1 MPDLDLSDNE
11 FNELSRDEKFL
22 RKLRKIVESNLENE
36 QFGVEYLAEA
46 MAMSRIQV
54 YRKLRRL
61 TRKNISQYIRELR
74 LERAMELLKKDVA
87 NVAEISYQ
95 VGFGSPAYFNKCFN
109 DFYGYP
115 PGEVVKKNQQER
127 ESPDAVITK
136 EEEENK
142 NILVRKK
149 KKIIRDRYILYT
161 FIILLVVVFI
171 IVGVS
176 YFIKVNR
183 IAPQVKSAT
192 EKTIAVLPFRNDSPV
207 PDYEYFF
214 NGMQEEISNQLLKIE
229 DIIVRPRQSMEQY
242 RNTEK
247 DIPFIGEELNVAY
260 ILEGSGRLIRDT
272 IRMWIKLTETK
283 TNKQVW
289 GEPFN
294 VPYTTDA
301 IFDLQARVA
310 KKVAAS
316 IGAVITPVEE
326 KRIDSQPLAPIEG
339 FSLLMRGRSEISY
352 YWKGLGRHHLD
363 KAMDLYNQALA
374 IDPEYAY
381 ALASK
386 GEVFYHRDMNFDSAI
401 YYCKKAIKLKPE
413 ADYGYFVLAACY
425 QSMEIFNL
433 SIENFLKGI
442 ELRPNSSGPL
452 AKLGYL
458 YITKKQDVVK
468 GLPYLKRSIELQPL
482 KELEYLIASECY
494 FYIGDYEKAKEYAM
508 KSFIFGDVYTSW
520 AIRIYNQTLARQN
533 KTRERLQFLDSIC
546 SITNCKDICNKAY
559 CYLNLDLNDFEQAE
573 KDYDQFIE
581 AGGEFK
587 LHDSIFLANMYKQ
600 LGRNE
605 DYQMTINYCRTRYE
619 DLFDDNKKNFDAI
632 GSLLNI
638 YAILDEKEKAL
649 KYLSELE
656 KTGFHFST
664 FDWIEISPIF
674 ENINDDPEFKAIIRR
689 VHEKKAVMKA
699 QIREMEADGRL

>member
-1 MPDLDLSDNE
+1 MPDLDLPNKE
-11 FNELSRDEKFL
+11 FNQLSRDDRFL
-22 RKLRKIVESNLENE
+22 RKLRQIVESNLGNE

-46 MAMSRIQV
+46 IGMSRIQL
-54 YRKLRRL
+54 YRKLKRL
-61 TRKNISQYIRELR
+61 TRKNISQYIREFR

-87 NVAEISYQ
+87 NVAEIAYQ
-95 VGFGSPAYFNKCFN
+95 VGFGSPAYFNKCFH

-115 PGEVVKKNQQER
+115 PGSVVKKNEQER
-127 ESPDAVITK
+127 KSPVAVITK
-136 EEEENK
+136 EGKEDK
-142 NILVRKK
+142 N
-149 KKIIRDRYILYT
+149 IIRDLYILYA
-161 FIILLVVVFI
+161 FIILLGVAFI
-171 IVGVS
+171 IVGIS
-176 YFIKVNR
+176 YFIKVNKL
-183 IAPQVKSAT
+183 APQVKSVT
-192 EKTIAVLPFRNDSPV
+192 EKTIAVLPFRNDSPA

-214 NGMQEEISNQLLKIE
+214 NGMQEEISNQLQKIE

-247 DIPFIGEELNVAY
+247 DIPFIGKELNVVY
-260 ILEGSGRLIRDT
+260 ILEGSGRLIGDT
-272 IRMWIKLTETK
+272 IRMWIKLTDAK
-283 TNKQVW
+283 TNEQLW
-289 GEPFN
+289 GEPYN

-301 IFDLQARVA
+301 VFDLQTRVA
-310 KKVAAS
+310 KKVVAS

-326 KRIDSQPLAPIEG
+326 KRIDSRHLVPIEA

-363 KAMDLYNQALA
+363 KAMDLYNQTLA
-374 IDPEYAY
+374 IDPEYAFT
-381 ALASK
+381 LASK
-386 GEVFYHRDMNFDSAI
+386 GEVFYHRDRNFDSAI
-401 YYCKKAIKLKPE
+401 YYCKKAIKLEPE
-413 ADYGYFVLAACY
+413 HDYGYFVLANCY
-425 QSMEIFNL
+425 QSMEKFNL
-433 SIENFLKGI
+433 SIENFLKTI
-442 ELRPNSSGPL
+442 ELQPNASGPL
-452 AKLGYL
+452 AKLAYL

-482 KELEYLIASECY
+482 RELDYLIASECY

-508 KSFIFGDVYTSW
+508 KSFIFGDVYTGW
-520 AIRIYNQTLARQN
+520 GIQIYNHTLARQN

-559 CYLNLDLNDFEQAE
+559 WYLNLDLNDFEQAE

-581 AGGEFK
+581 AGGGLQ
-587 LHDSIFLANMYKQ
+587 LHDSIFLAYMYKQ

-605 DYQMTINYCRTRYE
+605 DYQMTINYCLTRYE
-619 DLFDDNKKNFDAI
+619 DLFDDNKENFDAI

-649 KYLSELE
+649 KYLSKFE

-664 FDWIEISPIF
+664 FDLIEISPIF
-674 ENINDDPEFKAIIRR
+674 ENIRDDKEFKAVIRR